1 MFCYT
6 IKRNFIEKHFN
17 YRNYNQ
23 KEING
28 MTNSEYASRIY
39 CAALKKEDD
48 GDIYVRGVLDMIGT
62 LTEREQL
69 ALECRYRNGLTYR
82 QTGREIGGVCGERV
96 RQILVR
102 ALRKLR
108 QPSREQRMRISGI
121 LEKNDMLQKLL
132 QEKNKIIDEKN
143 AVIDE
148 LHRQMDYSVREKSP
162 VQGTANECNEPKRN
176 ISDADFSARIYH
188 ALTKAGIYD
197 CEQLLAFHCF
207 DDIIRIPNIG
217 KVSILEIA
225 LKMREYGYIAWTERA
240 AARTSMP
247 LRAAIQKILE

>member
-1 MFCYT
+1 
-6 IKRNFIEKHFN
+6 
-17 YRNYNQ
+17 
-23 KEING
+23 
-28 MTNSEYASRIY
+28 MTNNEYASRIY

-69 ALECRYRNGLTYR
+69 ALECRYRNGLTYK
-82 QTGREIGGVCGERV
+82 QVGKEIGGVGIERA
-96 RQILVR
+96 RQILVK

-108 QPSREQRMRISGI
+108 QPSRVRRMCVSAI
-121 LEKNDMLQKLL
+121 LEKNNTLRKQL
-132 QEKNKIIDEKN
+132 QEKSDLIDEKN
-143 AVIDE
+143 AVIDDLYKQVE
-148 LHRQMDYSVREKSP
+148 NILKGRAVSQE
-162 VQGTANECNEPKRN
+162 VQYGFGEREPK
-176 ISDADFSARIYH
+176 IADIDFSMRTFH
-188 ALTKAGIYD
+188 ALMKAGIYD
-197 CEQLLAFHCF
+197 CEQLLAFHCV

-225 LKMREYGYIAWTERA
+225 RKMREYGYIAWTERA